1 MANTPN
7 TTNIPAPRVP
17 FIDERTGLISREW
30 FRFLNNQFQL
40 TGGGTTA
47 VSLADLELAPF
58 SDAATEAEL
67 SVAQSRI
74 QALELTPPVVP
85 PTPANYGSFYDTT
98 TQTAAAINT
107 AYPITLNTTAYSRG
121 VRVGTPTSRVFCTRP
136 GLYNFAFSIQFDKTS
151 GGTALAFVW
160 ARLNGADVANTASQI
175 RIQGNN
181 GEIFCAANLFFEMS
195 NGDYFELMWAADS
208 TSVQL
213 LSEPATALH
222 PGIPSII
229 LTVNQVNI

>member
-1 MANTPN
+1 MAYTSN

-40 TGGGTTA
+40 TGGGTTQITT
-47 VSLADLELAPF
+47 ADLELAPALA
-58 SDAATEAEL
+58 SQVEDIIPEIEKD
-67 SVAQSRI
+67 I
-74 QALELTPPVVP
+74 QALRVTPPVIPPVP
-85 PTPANYGSFYDTT
+85 ADYGMFYDTT

-107 AYPITLNTTAYSRG
+107 AYPITFNTTAYARG
-121 VRVGTPTSRVFCTRP
+121 TRRGSPTSRIYCNRP

-151 GGTALAFVW
+151 GGTGLAWIW
-160 ARLNGADVANTASQI
+160 ARLNGVDVTYSASQV

-181 GEIFCAANLFFEMS
+181 AEIFCAANLFFEMS
-195 NGDYFELMWAADS
+195 NGDYFELIWAADT
-208 TSVQL
+208 TSVEL
-213 LSEPATALH
+213 LAETATAPH
-222 PGIPSII
+222 PGIPSVI